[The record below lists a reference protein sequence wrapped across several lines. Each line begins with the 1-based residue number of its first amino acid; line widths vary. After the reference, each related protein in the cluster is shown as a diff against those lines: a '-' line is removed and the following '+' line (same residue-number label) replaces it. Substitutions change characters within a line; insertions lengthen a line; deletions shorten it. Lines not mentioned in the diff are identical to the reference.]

1 MYLEHTSGHTYREK
15 VNIKYLVL
23 FLIFL
28 FYIFL
33 FHHACIYEAEA
44 YAAIDNYEQ
53 YLKVKNVLVI
63 HSYHPSFKWTYDIN
77 QGIVSTINNSGYN
90 INIYIEY
97 MDWKNYPKPENVD
110 LFTEMIKLKYGN
122 KPIDL
127 IITSDDAALEFAI
140 KNRNSILP
148 YVPIV
153 FCGVDMEGVGRI
165 IGNNRH
171 KITGVIENIHA
182 YETIKIA
189 KTINPSVDTVYIVH
203 DSTESGK
210 SGGNIARKQIL
221 ELFPDMKI
229 IQTDKMTPE
238 EIALKLEI
246 ADKNNIAMITSYHKD
261 PNGRSFNTE
270 LLAAYLSSKS
280 AVPVYHLYDVGIGKG
295 VLGGNVESA
304 KTTGSKVA
312 QMALLVLTGEG
323 IDNIDYIID
332 QTDRNI
338 FDYSQLMRFNIS
350 KSVLPKN
357 SIIINRPFS
366 FFETYR
372 TLVIVV
378 AIFLAVLLLLI
389 GYLAFVNAQLRKTQL
404 QLRLGNEELV
414 QLYEELTASE
424 EELRQQ
430 FDELM
435 YNKRQLIYREEELK
449 HMAYHDSL
457 TGLPNRA
464 SLQQD
469 MDTIIQVCPNMIA
482 VMFIDIDNFK
492 YINDTLGHV
501 YGDQLIAM
509 VGQRI
514 EKIVSST
521 GRLYRLGGDE
531 FVVMMRGVHDIEQV
545 EFVIDRIIRKFK
557 EPFEAG
563 QSKIY
568 CTLSAGIAIYPN
580 DASSTEELLIN
591 ADIAMYK
598 AKEKGK
604 NTYVL
609 YDKSMNDEMVYR
621 ARMERHLCDA
631 LENGEFYL
639 VFQPQYSLK
648 TLEIEGF
655 EALVR
660 WHSPILGN
668 VPPSEFIKI
677 AEDSR
682 LIVNLGQ
689 WILAKACDF
698 VRRLRQYGNKDI
710 FISVNISIIELMQ
723 EDFVNNVLRT
733 IQDAQIPESSIELEI
748 TESILTDSF
757 DHLNSKLEYLRK
769 KGVRIALD
777 DFGTGY
783 SSLNYLKRLEI
794 DTLKI
799 DKSFIDDISDT
810 NENETLAASI
820 IRIGH
825 SMKLDVV
832 AEGIENARQADYLAR
847 YGCDKV
853 QGYYF
858 CKPLSEEQVIKIL
871 QQKE

>member
-1 MYLEHTSGHTYREK
+1 
-15 VNIKYLVL
+15 
-23 FLIFL
+23 
-28 FYIFL
+28 
-33 FHHACIYEAEA
+33 
-44 YAAIDNYEQ
+44 
-53 YLKVKNVLVI
+53 
-63 HSYHPSFKWTYDIN
+63 
-77 QGIVSTINNSGYN
+77 
-90 INIYIEY
+90 
-97 MDWKNYPKPENVD
+97 
-110 LFTEMIKLKYGN
+110 
-122 KPIDL
+122 
-127 IITSDDAALEFAI
+127 
-140 KNRNSILP
+140 
-148 YVPIV
+148 
-153 FCGVDMEGVGRI
+153 
-165 IGNNRH
+165 
-171 KITGVIENIHA
+171 
-182 YETIKIA
+182 
-189 KTINPSVDTVYIVH
+189 
-203 DSTESGK
+203 
-210 SGGNIARKQIL
+210 
-221 ELFPDMKI
+221 
-229 IQTDKMTPE
+229 
-238 EIALKLEI
+238 
-246 ADKNNIAMITSYHKD
+246 
-261 PNGRSFNTE
+261 
-270 LLAAYLSSKS
+270 
-280 AVPVYHLYDVGIGKG
+280 
-295 VLGGNVESA
+295 
-304 KTTGSKVA
+304 
-312 QMALLVLTGEG
+312 
-323 IDNIDYIID
+323 
-332 QTDRNI
+332 
-338 FDYSQLMRFNIS
+338 
-350 KSVLPKN
+350 
-357 SIIINRPFS
+357 
-366 FFETYR
+366 
-372 TLVIVV
+372 
-378 AIFLAVLLLLI
+378 
-389 GYLAFVNAQLRKTQL
+389 
-404 QLRLGNEELV
+404 
-414 QLYEELTASE
+414 
-424 EELRQQ
+424 
-430 FDELM
+430 
-435 YNKRQLIYREEELK
+435 
-449 HMAYHDSL
+449 MAYHDSL

-469 MDTIIQVCPNMIA
+469 MDTMIQVCPNMIA

-660 WHSPILGN
+660 WHSPILGS

-858 CKPLSEEQVIKIL
+858 CKPISEEQVIKIL